1 MLKIII
7 IKLPNVKF
15 FLFNRF
21 IDAEIEVMVV
31 KIGVKLLPHIPPMEI
46 VFFRCLISFIITY
59 LLLKSKGKDIFG
71 NNKFLLLLRGIFG
84 TLGLY
89 FYFVILQEIPLAT
102 ASTLIYLTPLFT
114 SLVGV
119 IILKEKMT
127 TFQWIFLLM
136 AFSGILLIQGF
147 DSRVTFQSILIG
159 SAGSLCAAFAYNIIR
174 HLRDKEHSLV
184 LMIYF
189 PMLACPIGGIISFF
203 NWVEPSFN
211 DYLILISIGIFTQF
225 AQYFMTRAYQSDK
238 VSRVS
243 IISYSEIIFV
253 IAIGSLFFDE
263 NFNFLVYIGMF
274 LVTFGVVFNVAMN
287 RNDK

>member
-1 MLKIII
+1 M
-7 IKLPNVKF
+7 F
-15 FLFNRF
+15 FATIFF
-21 IDAEIEVMVV
+21 MVV

-59 LLLKSKGKDIFG
+59 FLLKSKGKSIFG

-119 IILKEKMT
+119 FILKEKMT
-127 TFQWIFLLM
+127 TFQWIFFLM
-136 AFSGILLIQGF
+136 AFSGIFLIQGF
-147 DSRVTFQSILIG
+147 DSRVTFQSVLIG

-189 PMLACPIGGIISFF
+189 PMLACPIGGFISYF

-225 AQYFMTRAYQSDK
+225 AQYFMTRSYQSDK

>member
-1 MLKIII
+1 
-7 IKLPNVKF
+7 
-15 FLFNRF
+15 
-21 IDAEIEVMVV
+21 
-31 KIGVKLLPHIPPMEI
+31 
-46 VFFRCLISFIITY
+46 
-59 LLLKSKGKDIFG
+59 
-71 NNKFLLLLRGIFG
+71 
-84 TLGLY
+84 
-89 FYFVILQEIPLAT
+89 
-102 ASTLIYLTPLFT
+102 
-114 SLVGV
+114 
-119 IILKEKMT
+119 
-127 TFQWIFLLM
+127 M
-136 AFSGILLIQGF
+136 AFSGIFLIQGF
-147 DSRVTFQSILIG
+147 DSRVTFQSVLIG

-189 PMLACPIGGIISFF
+189 PMLACPIGGFISYF

-225 AQYFMTRAYQSDK
+225 AQYFMTRSYQSDK